1 MEKLGEGSCGDKHGG
16 KDDSKTSKKRSV
28 YNLRSK
34 DPKPEG
40 SMGPPTYNL
49 RNKVQKTE
57 GKKASKVTQN
67 KKTPKKNGSKDSSPI
82 IQRRVV
88 SETELK
94 RTYPKIP
101 PFPSTDIGSKK
112 PLTTSMAD
120 HDKNQPSSSQLEP
133 FFHDPVYHI
142 RWEGYELGSGHC
154 GQICVLC
161 NKDLSS
167 SIESDSE
174 DDEESEY
181 NEDSLYGDDDDDG
194 GGDYGYFDERAP
206 PLLPIVDIL
215 ACGHAFHTEC
225 LKNGAH
231 DEESA
236 DPICVLCSRMA

>member
-67 KKTPKKNGSKDSSPI
+67 KKTPKKNGSKDSSPV

-101 PFPSTDIGSKK
+101 PFPITDIGSKK

-142 RWEGYELGSGHC
+142 RWEGMSKRYIFSFFIKTSLEFILC
-154 GQICVLC
+154 GFRVQLI
-161 NKDLSS
+161 D
-167 SIESDSE
+167 
-174 DDEESEY
+174 
-181 NEDSLYGDDDDDG
+181 
-194 GGDYGYFDERAP
+194 
-206 PLLPIVDIL
+206 
-215 ACGHAFHTEC
+215 
-225 LKNGAH
+225 
-231 DEESA
+231 
-236 DPICVLCSRMA
+236 